1 MSETQQPGLS
11 PELRST
17 LIDHVP
23 FAKEL
28 GIELTA
34 IQPGD
39 VSAVVAYR
47 DELVGDPESGIVHGG
62 VVTALLDN
70 LCGVAVQSSLETPLA
85 IATLDLRIDYMKPAK
100 PGLDILARCE
110 CYHKTNRIAFV
121 RGVAHTGDPDKPV
134 AHCTGT
140 FMLASSDAVPTHTE
154 MYHAAKKSQPKSGQE
169 AK

>member
-1 MSETQQPGLS
+1 MSDPENGGLS
-11 PELRST
+11 PELRNT

-34 IQPGD
+34 VRPGD

-47 DELVGDPESGIVHGG
+47 DELVGDPDSGIVHGG

-70 LCGVAVQSSLETPLA
+70 LCGVAVQSSLPEPMA

-100 PGLDILARCE
+100 PGLDIQARCE
-110 CYHKTNRIAFV
+110 CYHKTSRIAFV
-121 RGVAHTGDPDKPV
+121 RGVAHTGDPAKPV
-134 AHCTGT
+134 AHCVGT
-140 FMLASSDAVPTHTE
+140 FMLASSDAVPTHAE
-154 MYHAAKKSQPKSGQE
+154 MYKAASATQKGDQ
-169 AK
+169 